1 MRADEGKHVRFGTR
15 VNSRVP
21 VAIQW
26 IEDGKSLTVEARTTD
41 ISSSGCFAVA
51 PQPILVGQR
60 IRLTNLINGKESDAQ
75 VVRHGQQSASNWELG
90 IQLESQLDD
99 FWGLEI

>member
-21 VAIQW
+21 IAIQW
-26 IEDGKSLTVEARTTD
+26 TENGQSVTVNARTTD
-41 ISSSGCFAVA
+41 ISSSGCFVVA
-51 PQPILVGQR
+51 PQPILIGQR
-60 IRLTNLINGKESDAQ
+60 IRLINLTNGKECDAH
-75 VVRHGQQSASNWELG
+75 VVRHGEQSASNWELG

-99 FWGLEI
+99 

>member
-1 MRADEGKHVRFGTR
+1 MSADEGKHGR
-15 VNSRVP
+15 VGSRLNSRVP

-26 IEDGKSLTVEARTTD
+26 IEGGKSATVEARTTD
-41 ISSSGCFAVA
+41 ISPSGCFVVA

-60 IRLTNLINGKESDAQ
+60 IRLINLINGKECDAH

-99 FWGLEI
+99 FWGLDF

>member
-26 IEDGKSLTVEARTTD
+26 IEDGKSLTVEAQTTD
-41 ISSSGCFAVA
+41 ISPSGCFVVA

-60 IRLTNLINGKESDAQ
+60 IRLTNLINGKETDAH

-90 IQLESQLDD
+90 IQLKSQLDD
-99 FWGLEI
+99 FWGLDF

>member
-26 IEDGKSLTVEARTTD
+26 IEDGKSLTIEAQTTD

-51 PQPILVGQR
+51 PHPILVGQC
-60 IRLTNLINGKESDAQ
+60 IRLTNLINGKESDAH

-99 FWGLEI
+99 FWGLEF

>member
-1 MRADEGKHVRFGTR
+1 MRDDESKHVRFGTR

-41 ISSSGCFAVA
+41 ISSSGCFVVA

-60 IRLTNLINGKESDAQ
+60 IRLKNLVNGKESDAHI
-75 VVRHGQQSASNWELG
+75 VRHGQQSGSNWELG
-90 IQLESQLDD
+90 IQLESQPQDP
-99 FWGLEI
+99 WGLDF

>member
-1 MRADEGKHVRFGTR
+1 MSADEGKHGRFGSR
-15 VNSRVP
+15 LNSRVP

-26 IEDGKSLTVEARTTD
+26 IEDGKCLTVEARTTD
-41 ISSSGCFAVA
+41 ISSSGCFVVA

-60 IRLTNLINGKESDAQ
+60 IRLTNLVNSKESDAH
-75 VVRHGQQSASNWELG
+75 VVRHGQQSGSNWELG

-99 FWGLEI
+99 FWGLEF